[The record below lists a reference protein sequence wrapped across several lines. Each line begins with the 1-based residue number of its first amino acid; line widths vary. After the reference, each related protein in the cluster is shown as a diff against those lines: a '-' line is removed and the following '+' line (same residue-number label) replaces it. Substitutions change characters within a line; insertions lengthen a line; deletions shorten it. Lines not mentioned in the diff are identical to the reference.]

1 MAVAACCGG
10 VRTQATGRLVTFLA
24 SAARTN
30 LILEQQRILHSTA
43 EPYPSNHHPPQSTT
57 QDEDVHV
64 RDDGRVSHGRH
75 RRTSWNTPSRQTES
89 HPQLPRSPEL
99 FALPRVRFP
108 ANGIEESPN
117 KSTIFPFTPS
127 PSARLPGQETSIR
140 SNGNLS

>member
-1 MAVAACCGG
+1 
-10 VRTQATGRLVTFLA
+10 
-24 SAARTN
+24 
-30 LILEQQRILHSTA
+30 QRILHSTA

-99 FALPRVRFP
+99 LETDHDYLRFP